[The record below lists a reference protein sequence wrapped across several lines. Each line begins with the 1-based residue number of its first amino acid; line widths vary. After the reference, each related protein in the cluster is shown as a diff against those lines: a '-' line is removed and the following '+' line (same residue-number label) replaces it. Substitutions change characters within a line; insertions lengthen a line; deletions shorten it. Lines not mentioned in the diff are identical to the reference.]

1 MASNKNI
8 FLGLSIFLMAGL
20 MWLIASDASGL
31 CNDTSRLATADAL
44 VNHGTFRT
52 DKSVFL
58 HLCDLVKMMGNFFF
72 SDKPLFLSL
81 FYALPF
87 FIAGPCRF
95 RTSETYTSYL

>member
-44 VNHGTFRT
+44 VNHGTFAI
-52 DKSVFL
+52 DKSVFFYT
-58 HLCDLVKMMGNFFF
+58 CDRIKIDGAIFF
-72 SDKPLFLSL
+72 
-81 FYALPF
+81 
-87 FIAGPCRF
+87 R
-95 RTSETYTSYL
+95 